1 MSDHRL
7 DRTDPLD
14 PADPA
19 SARLEIAAELDAF
32 ATRHA
37 PPTSPAYARWAAAV
51 TEDDATLDRLALL
64 PIARRQPTLLLAA
77 ARWLGAE
84 PGDVDDL
91 RELLRQRWDDVA
103 AVMATRLTQTNEI
116 GRCGVLLPLLASL
129 PQPLAL
135 LEIGASAGLCLLL
148 DRYAYRWTGIDGTA
162 HTLTPAPS
170 PTHGP
175 TPLIE
180 TAIAGPVPLP
190 AGLPEIAWRAGY
202 DLAPVDVS
210 DDDAAAWLR
219 NLVWPGDDDRAAR
232 LAAAIDLA
240 RTSPERP
247 RVVAGDLRGELD
259 DLRDLAAQAPPEAT
273 LVVLHSAVLCYL
285 EPAERARV
293 AGVVRDLPG
302 RWISNEAAGVLGFEG
317 GRSSSADDA
326 FVLALDGRPVARAH
340 GHGRSLTWL

>member
-1 MSDHRL
+1 MSDHP
-7 DRTDPLD
+7 DI
-14 PADPA
+14 A
-19 SARLEIAAELDAF
+19 SARLEIAAEFRAF

-37 PPTSPAYARWAAAV
+37 PATSTAYARWAAAI

-91 RELLRQRWDDVA
+91 SHLVRERWHDVA

-135 LEIGASAGLCLLL
+135 LEIGASAGLCLLP
-148 DRYAYRWTGIDGTA
+148 DCFAYRWTAADGSSHA
-162 HTLTPAPS
+162 LAPARPCPS
-170 PTHGP
+170 

-190 AGLPEIAWRAGY
+190 THLPEIVWRAGF
-202 DLAPVDVS
+202 DLAPVDLA

-232 LAAAIDLA
+232 LASAIELA
-240 RTSPERP
+240 RSSPDRP
-247 RVVAGDLRGELD
+247 PVVAGDLRGELD

-285 EPAERARV
+285 DPAERTRV
-293 AGVVRDLPG
+293 VGVVRDLPG
-302 RWISNEAAGVLGFEG
+302 HWISNEAAGVLGLG
-317 GRSSSADDA
+317 LAPSSTADGA